1 MDLGSLA
8 SRPNQPWGRQEL
20 LDALR
25 DVVQH
30 LNPST
35 RLCFFIDGLDEYD
48 GYEENI
54 VSLLQ
59 DLAASPRIKICLSS
73 RPWNT
78 FVNAFDKSEWN
89 MVVEDLTRAG
99 MSKYVHEMMNE
110 TNTVTT
116 LELQIV
122 GKACGVWLWVFPIVR
137 DLLRDIRGGEDFAFL
152 QRRLES
158 FPEELEDYFENILS
172 RIDRIHQCDTAR
184 IFLEALDSVRPLPV
198 LALKYILLEREDP
211 DVALKLEP
219 GYELD
224 SRDNDPSRWSKL
236 LNSRCRDLMEIQN
249 SRTKTL
255 WKDNKIHFLH
265 RTVRDFLQDNYKGQ
279 LFQRAGKDFNTH
291 LSLARVNLAL
301 AKASAAAE
309 EKDDLSAFFTRLLG
323 ISYTTLHS
331 SR

>member
-8 SRPNQPWGRQEL
+8 SRPDEPWGRQEL

-35 RLCFFIDGLDEYD
+35 KLRFFIDGLDEYD
-48 GYEENI
+48 GYEEDI
-54 VSLLQ
+54 VGLLQ
-59 DLAASPRIKICLSS
+59 DLAVSPHIKICLSS

-78 FVNAFDKSEWN
+78 FVNAFGKSEWRL
-89 MVVEDLTRAG
+89 VVENLTRADMG
-99 MSKYVHEMMNE
+99 KYVHEMMNE
-110 TNTVTT
+110 TDTVTT
-116 LELQIV
+116 ITQEDITMLELQIV
-122 GKACGVWLWVFPIVR
+122 EKACGVWLWVFLVVR

-158 FPEELEDYFENILS
+158 FPEELEHYFENILS
-172 RIDRIHQCDTAR
+172 RIDRIHQCYTAR

-224 SRDNDPSRWSKL
+224 SRDNGPSRWSKL

-255 WKDNKIHFLH
+255 
-265 RTVRDFLQDNYKGQ
+265 
-279 LFQRAGKDFNTH
+279 
-291 LSLARVNLAL
+291 
-301 AKASAAAE
+301 
-309 EKDDLSAFFTRLLG
+309 
-323 ISYTTLHS
+323 
-331 SR
+331 